1 MAQIPNPNTG
11 ESSMDIRPKVAILAA
26 VLTASAASPW
36 AAHELQNS
44 TLVPAPVNLAPA
56 ERESA
61 AVGIAATPPAADPVV
76 TADEAVVT
84 PDGPAVVAKETEVTQ
99 RTGPIAVRATAPPRA
114 AITIT
119 EPRLTQDQ
127 RIQADVMDLLARNPN
142 LSGRI
147 GVVSEDATVTLTG
160 WTATSGQAWRAG
172 RDARGVIGVR
182 HVVNEIRPRVGGI
195 SS

>member
-1 MAQIPNPNTG
+1 
-11 ESSMDIRPKVAILAA
+11 MDIRPKVAILAA

-36 AAHELQNS
+36 AASELQNT
-44 TLVPAPVNLAPA
+44 TLIPAPTNQAPA
-56 ERESA
+56 EPESA
-61 AVGIAATPPAADPVV
+61 VISTAVAAPAAEPDV
-76 TADEAVVT
+76 TAGEAIVT
-84 PDGPAVVAKETEVTQ
+84 TDGQAIIAKEMEVAPT
-99 RTGPIAVRATAPPRA
+99 TGPMAIQAPEPPRA

-119 EPRLTQDQ
+119 EPRLTVDQ
-127 RIQADVMDLLARNPN
+127 RIQADVIDLLARNPN
-142 LSGRI
+142 LSGKI
-147 GVVSEDATVTLTG
+147 GVVSENATVTLTG

>member
-1 MAQIPNPNTG
+1 
-11 ESSMDIRPKVAILAA
+11 MDLRPKVAILAA

-36 AAHELQNS
+36 AAHKLQNS

-56 ERESA
+56 EPEPFLVPTA
-61 AVGIAATPPAADPVV
+61 AAEPVDPVV
-76 TADEAVVT
+76 TADEAIVT
-84 PDGPAVVAKETEVTQ
+84 TDGQAVIAKEWEVAPS
-99 RTGPIAVRATAPPRA
+99 TGPIAIQAPEPARA
-114 AITIT
+114 AITVT
-119 EPRLTQDQ
+119 EPRLTLDQ

-172 RDARGVIGVR
+172 RDARGVAGVR

>member
-1 MAQIPNPNTG
+1 MNL
-11 ESSMDIRPKVAILAA
+11 RPKVAILAA

-36 AAHELQNS
+36 AAYELQSS
-44 TLVPAPVNLAPA
+44 TLIPAPTNQAPA
-56 ERESA
+56 EPEHALISTAVA
-61 AVGIAATPPAADPVV
+61 APVADPVV
-76 TADEAVVT
+76 TADEAIVT
-84 PDGPAVVAKETEVTQ
+84 TDGPAVIVKETEVMP
-99 RTGPIAVRATAPPRA
+99 RTGPIAVQAPEPPRA

-119 EPRLTQDQ
+119 EPRLSVDQ

-142 LSGRI
+142 LSGKI

-195 SS
+195 SL

>member
-1 MAQIPNPNTG
+1 MNL
-11 ESSMDIRPKVAILAA
+11 RPKVAILAA

-36 AAHELQNS
+36 AAHQLQSS
-44 TLVPAPVNLAPA
+44 TLIPAPTNQAHSEPG
-56 ERESA
+56 SA
-61 AVGIAATPPAADPVV
+61 VVSTAVAVPVADPVV

-84 PDGPAVVAKETEVTQ
+84 AEGQEVIAKEMEATPG
-99 RTGPIAVRATAPPRA
+99 TGPVAVRAPEPPRS

-119 EPRLTQDQ
+119 KPRLTVDQ

-142 LSGRI
+142 LSGKI

-160 WTATSGQAWRAG
+160 WTATPGQAWRAG
-172 RDARGVIGVR
+172 RDARGVVGVR
-182 HVVNEIRPRVGGI
+182 HVVNEIRPRVGAI

>member
-1 MAQIPNPNTG
+1 MALG
-11 ESSMDIRPKVAILAA
+11 PKIAILAA

-56 ERESA
+56 EPESA
-61 AVGIAATPPAADPVV
+61 VIPTATAADPVV

-84 PDGPAVVAKETEVTQ
+84 TDGPAVIAKETDITP
-99 RTGPIAVRATAPPRA
+99 RTGPIAVQAPEPSRA

-119 EPRLTQDQ
+119 EPRLTLDQ

-147 GVVSEDATVTLTG
+147 GVVSEGATVTLTG
-160 WTATSGQAWRAG
+160 RVATSGQAWRAG